1 MPDNEA
7 GQPSGKDQDR
17 TDRERDDHDR
27 TDHDRTNHDRT
38 NQERTDQERTAA
50 DLAATVSQLMRR
62 LRVAS
67 PQGALTPSQ
76 RTVLG
81 RLANGGPA
89 TTAELARA
97 ELVRPQS
104 MRVIVAK
111 LEELELVARTP
122 HPTDGRQVLF
132 SLTEYGVEA
141 VASVRHSKHAWLADA
156 IAHRLSPE
164 EQRTLAEATRLLQ
177 RLVEE

>member
-7 GQPSGKDQDR
+7 GQPSGKNQGR
-17 TDRERDDHDR
+17 TEQER
-27 TDHDRTNHDRT
+27 TG
-38 NQERTDQERTAA
+38 QERTDQERTAA

-111 LEELELVARTP
+111 LEELELVTRTP

-132 SLTEYGVEA
+132 SLTEYGEEA

-156 IAHRLSPE
+156 ITHRLSPD
-164 EQRTLAEATRLLQ
+164 EQRALADATRLLQ

>member
-7 GQPSGKDQDR
+7 GQPSGKDQGR
-17 TDRERDDHDR
+17 TD
-27 TDHDRTNHDRT
+27 
-38 NQERTDQERTAA
+38 QERTDQERTAA

-111 LEELELVARTP
+111 LEELELVTRTP

-164 EQRTLAEATRLLQ
+164 EQRALADATRLLQ

>member
-1 MPDNEA
+1 
-7 GQPSGKDQDR
+7 
-17 TDRERDDHDR
+17 
-27 TDHDRTNHDRT
+27 
-38 NQERTDQERTAA
+38 
-50 DLAATVSQLMRR
+50 MRR

-76 RTVLG
+76 RAVLG
-81 RLANGGPA
+81 RLDTAGPA

-104 MRVIVAK
+104 MRVIVAR
-111 LEELELVARTP
+111 LEELGLVTRSP

-132 SLTEYGVEA
+132 SLTEHGDEA
-141 VASVRHSKHAWLADA
+141 IASVRHSKHAWLADA
-156 IAHRLSPE
+156 MAHRLTPE
-164 EQRTLAEATRLLQ
+164 EQRALADATLLLK

>member
-1 MPDNEA
+1 MSDKEA
-7 GQPSGKDQDR
+7 GQPSGK
-17 TDRERDDHDR
+17 
-27 TDHDRTNHDRT
+27 
-38 NQERTDQERTAA
+38 DQERTAA
-50 DLAATVSQLMRR
+50 DLAAVVSQLMRR

-111 LEELELVARTP
+111 LEELELVARSP

-132 SLTEYGVEA
+132 SLTEYGEEA
-141 VASVRHSKHAWLADA
+141 VASVRHSKNTWLADA
-156 IAHRLSPE
+156 ITHQLSPE
-164 EQRTLAEATRLLQ
+164 EQRSLAEATRLLQ

>member
-7 GQPSGKDQDR
+7 GRLPGQ
-17 TDRERDDHDR
+17 
-27 TDHDRTNHDRT
+27 
-38 NQERTDQERTAA
+38 DQERAAA
-50 DLAATVSQLMRR
+50 DLAAAVSQLMRR

-81 RLANGGPA
+81 RLAGGGPA
-89 TTAELARA
+89 TIADLARA

-104 MRVIVAK
+104 MRVIVGK
-111 LEELELVARTP
+111 LEELDLVARSP

-132 SLTEYGVEA
+132 SLTEHGREA

-156 IAHRLSPE
+156 IAHRLSPD
-164 EQRTLAEATRLLQ
+164 EQRTLRDATRLLQ
-177 RLVEE
+177 RLVKE

>member
-1 MPDNEA
+1 MSDKEA
-7 GQPSGKDQDR
+7 GQPSGK
-17 TDRERDDHDR
+17 
-27 TDHDRTNHDRT
+27 
-38 NQERTDQERTAA
+38 DQERTAA
-50 DLAATVSQLMRR
+50 DLAAVVSQLMRR

-132 SLTEYGVEA
+132 SLTEYGEEA
-141 VASVRHSKHAWLADA
+141 VASVRHSKNAWLADA
-156 IAHRLSPE
+156 ITHRLSPE
-164 EQRTLAEATRLLQ
+164 EQQSLAEATRLLQ

>member
-7 GQPSGKDQDR
+7 GQPSGK
-17 TDRERDDHDR
+17 E
-27 TDHDRTNHDRT
+27 
-38 NQERTDQERTAA
+38 QERTDQGRRDQERQDQERIAA

-111 LEELELVARTP
+111 LEELELVTRTP

-141 VASVRHSKHAWLADA
+141 VASVRHSKNTWLADA

-164 EQRTLAEATRLLQ
+164 EQRALADATRLLQ

>member
-1 MPDNEA
+1 MPD
-7 GQPSGKDQDR
+7 
-17 TDRERDDHDR
+17 
-27 TDHDRTNHDRT
+27 
-38 NQERTDQERTAA
+38 QETDQETGKEAGRDSGAAQERAAA

-62 LRVAS
+62 LRAAS
-67 PQGALTPSQ
+67 PQGSLTPSQ

-89 TTAELARA
+89 TTAGLARA

-104 MRVIVAK
+104 MRVIVAR
-111 LEELELVARTP
+111 LEELGLVARSP

-132 SLTEYGVEA
+132 SITGDGEEA

-156 IAHRLSPE
+156 IAGRLTPD
-164 EQRTLAEATRLLQ
+164 EQRTLADAALLLK

>member
-27 TDHDRTNHDRT
+27 TD
-38 NQERTDQERTAA
+38 QERAAA

-81 RLANGGPA
+81 RLSNGGPA

>member
-17 TDRERDDHDR
+17 TDRERDDHD
-27 TDHDRTNHDRT
+27 
-38 NQERTDQERTAA
+38 RTDQERTAA

>member
-1 MPDNEA
+1 MPD
-7 GQPSGKDQDR
+7 KDPDM
-17 TDRERDDHDR
+17 
-27 TDHDRTNHDRT
+27 
-38 NQERTDQERTAA
+38 DQERAAA

-62 LRVAS
+62 LREAS

-89 TTAELARA
+89 TTADLARA

-104 MRVIVAK
+104 MRAIVGR
-111 LEELELVARTP
+111 LEELGLVARSP

-132 SLTEYGVEA
+132 SLTGLGTEA
-141 VASVRHSKHAWLADA
+141 VSSVRHSKHAWLADA
-156 IAHRLSPE
+156 IAHRLTGE
-164 EQRTLAEATRLLQ
+164 ERQTLADATRLLK
-177 RLVEE
+177 RLADG